1 MNRACFARV
10 LVAGLVLAVTASSA
24 AAQGQPPPT
33 GMPAGGPLPSEEDK
47 KEGVAEAAPR
57 TPGQLPTV
65 AVLPPPKNRRKR
77 WKLFELDGYFRFR
90 TDWFKNP
97 HLGFIDD
104 PAVGGSPYPRSVGC
118 GLDGSGICE
127 TNLSM
132 ANMRLKLM
140 PTFNIDEGTSVFT
153 EIDVLDNVVM
163 GSTPD
168 TLAFDVPMDGQAPL
182 GPFGEGQSPPVAG
195 RNSNSDSI
203 SVRRVWAEVG
213 LPLGIL
219 KFGRMPDHWGMGI
232 LANSGTEDTFNG
244 GIDLD
249 ADYGDTVDRLYFSAI
264 IPGTR
269 LRGSIATDWSS
280 TRLSANQTLAIKTH
294 DGQPWDMGDHDD
306 ANQWVFT
313 ITQLDRPTTF
323 RDAISR
329 GELVYNW
336 GIRFAYRTQ
345 SHDYDMREQ
354 TLGGPTDPTRLIE
367 RGFKAYVP
375 DVWFKAAYKQLQ
387 LELEAVGVLGSID
400 HLDDYEISN
409 SVDLRQF
416 GGVGRFTFTGLD
428 GKLKMGLELGAAT
441 GDQWD
446 NAPAGRTHISNVQ
459 MIGTTPLERSRIDT
473 ISRFVFDRDYK
484 IDQIMFRELLGAVS
498 NAAYARP
505 FLHYELT
512 RSLLLKVSNVTAAA
526 LKPVATPGN
535 ETMYGT
541 EFDADLGYQN
551 NGFHAGVTYGVLFPL
566 GAMNHP
572 SGSEFGFQTD
582 LGDTRN
588 IGDAST
594 AHTIQFRLALEF

>member
-1 MNRACFARV
+1 
-10 LVAGLVLAVTASSA
+10 
-24 AAQGQPPPT
+24 
-33 GMPAGGPLPSEEDK
+33 MPSGGPLPSEEEK

-90 TDWFKNP
+90 TDWFKNL
-97 HLGFIDD
+97 HLGFVDD
-104 PAVGGSPYPRSVGC
+104 PAIGGSPYPRSVAC
-118 GLDGSGICE
+118 GDGSGICE

-153 EIDVLDNVVM
+153 EIDVLDNIVM

-168 TLAFDVPMDGQAPL
+168 TATFDVPMDGQPPL

-195 RNSNSDSI
+195 RNSDRDSI
-203 SVRRVWAEVG
+203 TVRRVWAEVG

-269 LRGSIATDWSS
+269 LRGSVATDWAS
-280 TRLSANQTLAIKTH
+280 TRLAANQTLAIKSH

-345 SHDYDMREQ
+345 SHDYRMDGV
-354 TLGGPTDPTRLIE
+354 TLGGATDDTTRLVP

-375 DVWFKAAYKQLQ
+375 DVWLKAAYKQFQ

-400 HLDDYEISN
+400 HLEDYEIN
-409 SVDLRQF
+409 NAVDLRQF

-428 GKLKMGLELGAAT
+428 GKLKMGLELGAAS

-446 NAPAGRTHISNVQ
+446 NSPPGRTHISNVQ
-459 MIGTTPLERSRIDT
+459 MIGTTDLERARIDT

-484 IDQIMFRELLGAVS
+484 IDLILFRELLGAVS

-512 RSLLLKVSNVTAAA
+512 PSLLLKVNNVTAAA
-526 LKPVATPGN
+526 VKPVATPGN
-535 ETMYGT
+535 DTLYGV
-541 EFDADLGYQN
+541 EFDADLGYEN
-551 NGFHAGVTYGVLFPL
+551 NGFHAGVSYGVLFPL

-572 SGSEFGFQTD
+572 SGDAYGFQTD
-582 LGDTRN
+582 VGDTRN